1 MGQILIF
8 EPITAPRGWIMGLA
22 TCEVSP
28 LELFGLEAGEMNC
41 RKKGEVLNFG
51 LGTDPGSGKAAHS
64 MSLMA
69 QVWDLKP
76 TQEGFTGNTD
86 GPLHSCRI

>member
-1 MGQILIF
+1 MGHILI
-8 EPITAPRGWIMGLA
+8 
-22 TCEVSP
+22 SP
-28 LELFGLEAGEMNC
+28 LKLFTLEAGEMNSQ
-41 RKKGEVLNFG
+41 KKAEVLNFG
-51 LGTDPGSGKAAHS
+51 LRIDPGSGKTAHF

-69 QVWDLKP
+69 QVWELKP